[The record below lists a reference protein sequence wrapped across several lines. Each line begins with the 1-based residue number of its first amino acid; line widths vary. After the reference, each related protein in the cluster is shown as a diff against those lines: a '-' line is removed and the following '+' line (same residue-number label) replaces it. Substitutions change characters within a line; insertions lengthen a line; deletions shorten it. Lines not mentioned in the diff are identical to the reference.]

1 MATITLKGN
10 KCHTSGDLPTAGTIA
25 PAFSLVGSDLS
36 EKSLDSFDGKNIVL
50 SIFPSLDTPVCA
62 NSVRNFNKKAAGIE
76 NTVVVNVSL
85 DLPFAAKRFC
95 ESEGIE
101 NVTNLS
107 AFRSSDFGADYGMTI
122 TDGPLQGL
130 LGRAIVVINDQKEV
144 VYTEL
149 VPEIAQEPNYDAA
162 LTAIESRQPRV

>member
-10 KCHTSGDLPTAGTIA
+10 KCHTSGELPTTGSAA
-25 PAFSLVGSDLS
+25 PAFSLVASDLS
-36 EKSLDSFDGKNIVL
+36 EKTLDSFDGKNMVL
-50 SIFPSLDTPVCA
+50 SIFPSMDTPVCA
-62 NSVRNFNKKAAGIE
+62 NSVRKFNQRAVASE
-76 NTVVVNVSL
+76 NTVVVNVSH

-107 AFRSSDFGADYGMTI
+107 AFRSPDFGADYGMTI
-122 TDGPLQGL
+122 IDGPLKGL

-149 VPEIAQEPNYDAA
+149 VPEIAQEPDYDAA
-162 LTAIESRQPRV
+162 LAAIESRQSRV